1 MTTFFVCLSLLVA
14 AYFLYGRYLDKV
26 CRIDPAARVPSE
38 KLYDGVDYM
47 PMPRWR
53 VFPYTAAQHR
63 RDRSDIRCRHGC
75 LFRSGGLFVDYLRRY
90 ISPEP
95 CTITYRASSS
105 CGTTAKS
112 LPEVVA
118 IYLGSGVGTRAE
130 VVLAGAAD
138 TGGRGI
144 PAFAGSH
151 TLRHDRHVDVSLAGR
166 YRRLLLRG
174 HAHAHRQDH
183 RPRLSGVRGLRS
195 S

>member
-1 MTTFFVCLSLLVA
+1 MTTFLFVSRCWWQPTFYTA
-14 AYFLYGRYLDKV
+14 AIWTR
-26 CRIDPAARVPSE
+26 CAASIRRHAFRRK

-53 VFPYTAAQHR
+53 VFLIQLLNIAGIGPIFGAVMGA
-63 RDRSDIRCRHGC
+63 C
-75 LFRSGGLFVDYLRRY
+75 FRSGGLLWITFGGIFLGAMHDY
-90 ISPEP
+90 ISGVIILRHDGKEP
-95 CTITYRASSS
+95 AGGGGHI
-105 CGTTAKS
+105 
-112 LPEVVA
+112 
-118 IYLGSGVGTRAE
+118 SGQRRGTRAE